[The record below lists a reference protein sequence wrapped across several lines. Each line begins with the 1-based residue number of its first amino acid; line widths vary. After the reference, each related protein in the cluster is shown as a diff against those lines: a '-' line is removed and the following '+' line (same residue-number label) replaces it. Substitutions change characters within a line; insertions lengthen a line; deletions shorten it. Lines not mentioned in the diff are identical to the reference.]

1 MEPTVQMQQWFWFL
15 LMGGIVGWLAGV
27 IVKGRGFGIL
37 GDVAVGVIGALLG
50 GWMSSVT
57 GLYLYGSFA
66 AFITALVG
74 AVILVSL
81 TRLFR
86 LAA

>member
-1 MEPTVQMQQWFWFL
+1 MQPTGRLEYWVWFL
-15 LMGGIVGWLAGV
+15 LIGGIVGWLAGV

-37 GDVAVGVIGALLG
+37 GDIMVGIVGALFGGWLAGVIGVYAY
-50 GWMSSVT
+50 SSV
-57 GLYLYGSFA
+57 G

-81 TRLFR
+81 TRLFK